1 MARHLVVIVAGLLIL
16 LAVWYTF
23 QVKPMLEKGKGKITV
38 TVDGQARVMTSDEI
52 ANEIARLRTER
63 DIAQSRAS
71 ELEAGREQL
80 LADIA
85 KWQELANR
93 RSGQPKDDGAEAPK

>member
-1 MARHLVVIVAGLLIL
+1 MARHLVVIVVGLLIL

-23 QVKPMLEKGKGKITV
+23 QVKPILEKGKGKITV
-38 TVDGQARVMTSDEI
+38 TVDGQARVMTADEV
-52 ANEIARLRTER
+52 ANELTRLRTER

-85 KWQELANR
+85 KWQEAANKAGR
-93 RSGQPKDDGAEAPK
+93 QPK

>member
-1 MARHLVVIVAGLLIL
+1 MARHLVVIVVGLLIL

-23 QVKPMLEKGKGKITV
+23 QVKPILEKGKGKITV
-38 TVDGQARVMTSDEI
+38 TVDGQARVMTSAEI
-52 ANEIARLRTER
+52 SNELTRLRTER
-63 DIAQSRAS
+63 DIAQSRAK

-85 KWQELANR
+85 KWQEAAAKAGR
-93 RSGQPKDDGAEAPK
+93 QPK